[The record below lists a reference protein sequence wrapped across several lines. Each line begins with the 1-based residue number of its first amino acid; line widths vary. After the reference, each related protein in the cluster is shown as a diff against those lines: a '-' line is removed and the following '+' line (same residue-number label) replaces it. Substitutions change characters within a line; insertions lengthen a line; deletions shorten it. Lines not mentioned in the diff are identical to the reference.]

1 MAGINAFAN
10 PSLFNANFGVAPS
23 SFSSSYSFPSA
34 ASTPKPTGMDPF
46 SIGLGIASIGSS
58 IFGASQQQ
66 KAAEQQA
73 KATEE
78 AARIAAASTEEAAK
92 TAAAA
97 QLAGKFGG
105 YGLDFQTA
113 LWESGAGAARQR
125 RSDFERA
132 AQEARFQ
139 ARNPDVA
146 TLRSLERFEGR
157 LRGAMPGFM
166 PPTNLFA

>member
-1 MAGINAFAN
+1 MAGINAFTD

-46 SIGLGIASIGSS
+46 SAVLGIGSIATSIGGL
-58 IFGASQQQ
+58 FGQQS
-66 KAAEQQA
+66 AADKQA

-78 AARIAAASTEEAAK
+78 ASRIAAAATEKAAK
-92 TAAAA
+92 TAAAS
-97 QLAGKFGG
+97 QLAGKLGG

-113 LWESGAGAARQR
+113 LWETGAGAARQR
-125 RSDFERA
+125 RTDFERA

-146 TLRSLERFEGR
+146 TLRSLERYESR